1 MFESRPLQCDTPSNW
16 VMIFPV
22 DREGEEGIH
31 IYCAYSRIFDDL
43 KWPLTS
49 YHYNINTMKL
59 YGVMVEMYY
68 ISRQYSHD
76 LI

>member
-43 KWPLTS
+43 K
-49 YHYNINTMKL
+49 
-59 YGVMVEMYY
+59 
-68 ISRQYSHD
+68 
-76 LI
+76 